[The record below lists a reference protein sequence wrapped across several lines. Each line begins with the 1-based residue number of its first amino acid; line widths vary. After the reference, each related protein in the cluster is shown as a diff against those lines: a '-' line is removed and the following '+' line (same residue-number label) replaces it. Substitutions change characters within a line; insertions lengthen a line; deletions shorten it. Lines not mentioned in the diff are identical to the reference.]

1 MNGAESM
8 MATAVRA
15 GVELCF
21 ANPGTTEMG
30 FVAALDRTPGLRAV
44 LCLFEGVCT
53 GAADGYARMLGRPAM
68 TLLHLGPGF
77 ANGIANL
84 HNARRA
90 HSPVLNL
97 IGDHMT
103 WHLAADA
110 PLSSDIGSLARPV
123 SGRVATTS
131 SARGAGRDI
140 ALAIAAAGRTPGCVS
155 TLIVPA
161 DHQIEP
167 GDGPAQGIAPEP
179 VRVASP
185 DRIDRTAR
193 AIRASQGPVTL
204 LLGGGALSDRGL
216 GAAARIAAATNA
228 RLVAETF
235 PARWQRGGSLPSVER
250 LPYLPEQASAFLA
263 SDALLVLAGARSP
276 VAFFGYPG
284 QPSAIAPDVPRA
296 ALAAPDEDA
305 ALALEQLADALDAR
319 RPRAADPSVAQ
330 TSNAGPLDP
339 LRLGAVLARHLR
351 EGMIVVDE
359 AATSGLPF
367 YPASNSAPA
376 HTVLTLTGGAIGQGP
391 PCATGAALACP
402 DRPVIAFQADGS
414 AMYTFQALWTQAR
427 ESLHVITLLC
437 SNRAYRILQIELA
450 RAGVAEPG
458 PIARQLTSLEQPA
471 IDWVAL
477 AKGLG
482 VPGCRVET
490 TEALDQALGRA
501 IAAEGPSLIEVVL

>member
-1 MNGAESM
+1 VNGAESM
-8 MATAVRA
+8 LATAVRA

-90 HSPVLNL
+90 HSPVVNL
-97 IGDHMT
+97 VGDHMT

-110 PLSSDIGSLARPV
+110 PLTSDIGSLARPV
-123 SGRVATTS
+123 SGRVATTR
-131 SARGAGRDI
+131 SARSAGRDI
-140 ALAIAAAGRTPGCVS
+140 ALAIAAAGRTPGLVS

-167 GDGPAQGIAPEP
+167 GEGPAQAIVPGPARIA
-179 VRVASP
+179 AP
-185 DRIDRTAR
+185 DRIDGAAR
-193 AIRASQGPVTL
+193 AIRASRGPITL
-204 LLGGGALSDRGL
+204 LLGGGALTNRGL
-216 GAAARIAAATNA
+216 GAAARIAAATSA

-235 PARWQRGGSLPSVER
+235 PARWERGGSLPSVER
-250 LPYLPEQASAFLA
+250 LPYLPEQASACLA
-263 SDALLVLAGARSP
+263 ADALLVLAGARSP

-284 QPSAIAPDVPRA
+284 QPSAIAPSVPRVP
-296 ALAAPDEDA
+296 LAAPDEDS

-319 RPRAADPSVAQ
+319 HARATPPTAPRPSIE
-330 TSNAGPLDP
+330 GPLDP
-339 LRLGAVLARHLR
+339 LRLGAVLAKHLA

-367 YPASNSAPA
+367 YLATNSAPA
-376 HTVLTLTGGAIGQGP
+376 HSLLTLTGGAIGQGP

-414 AMYTFQALWTQAR
+414 AMYTLQALWTQAR

-458 PIARQLTSLEQPA
+458 PFARQLTSLEQPV

-477 AKGLG
+477 AQGLG

-490 TEALDQALGRA
+490 TQALDQALGRA
-501 IAAEGPSLIEVVL
+501 IAARGPSLIEVVL